1 MANNTS
7 ADAPKRNATAAEP
20 MKTLSTTIQDVIKK
34 AVTSPNDPKIDFAV
48 GVNHITGDAHQKSAG
63 TADAGQTLKNSY
75 IPEQD
80 EKEKEVVKANTDD
93 EKKKELKANAEKEKE
108 VKEGELPPALKKAID
123 AKKDK
128 EDVKEQDEKEKEV
141 VKAQDEKDDEKKTI
155 TKAHDIAKAVQRNES
170 KQKPYVSSSGG
181 QYNVLDSDGKT
192 AYTTSNKQLAH
203 AWFKK
208 NYDKLKEVKEQDE
221 KKPEE
226 IKANAEKDAEKK
238 LQAQTDDE
246 KKDVKEDEE
255 KDKEELKANADAE
268 KAKELKAQEIK
279 DKMKTVDVKEDVKAL
294 VGNES
299 DLSDEFKNKA
309 STIFEAAVRNKLADE
324 VIRLEDEYA
333 DKVKTDTET
342 AKNEIVEK
350 VDGYLNYIVEEWMK
364 ENELAVEKGLKS
376 EVAEDFISGLK
387 KLFESHYI
395 DIPEEKY
402 NVIEDQAAKIDE
414 LNKKLN
420 ESIEKNV
427 ELNQENAKHTRDEI
441 LSDVASDLADTEK
454 DKFNGLAENVEYNS
468 ASDFR
473 KKVETLKASYFPKSK
488 SIGDEVNDV
497 AGTQDNIDSDI
508 TESMAAY
515 TAAIS
520 KQKKLDIYNK
530 K

>member
-1 MANNTS
+1 MANTS
-7 ADAPKRNATAAEP
+7 ADAPKRNAAPAEP
-20 MKTLSTTIQDVIKK
+20 SKSLSTTIQNVIAK

-63 TADAGQTLKNSY
+63 KADAMQSLKAHTEHDKGDLVQESEDADKKKEIKANAEKEKEVAA
-75 IPEQD
+75 EQD

-93 EKKKELKANAEKEKE
+93 EKKKEIKANAEKEK
-108 VKEGELPPALKKAID
+108 VA
-123 AKKDK
+123 
-128 EDVKEQDEKEKEV
+128 EQDEKEKEV
-141 VKAQDEKDDEKKTI
+141 VKAQDKKDDEKTL
-155 TKAHDIAKAVQRNES
+155 KANA
-170 KQKPYVSSSGG
+170 
-181 QYNVLDSDGKT
+181 
-192 AYTTSNKQLAH
+192 
-203 AWFKK
+203 
-208 NYDKLKEVKEQDE
+208 DKEKEVKEQDE

-238 LQAQTDDE
+238 LQAQTGDD
-246 KKDVKEDEE
+246 KKDVKEQD
-255 KDKEELKANADAE
+255 DKEKELKANADAE

-279 DKMKTVDVKEDVKAL
+279 DKMKSVDVKEDVKAL

-299 DLSDEFKNKA
+299 DLSDEFKQKA

-427 ELNQENAKHTRDEI
+427 ELNKENAKHTRDEI
-441 LSDVASDLADTEK
+441 LQDVASDLADTQK
-454 DKFNGLAENVEYNS
+454 DKFNGLAENVEYND
-468 ASDFR
+468 AADFR
-473 KKVETLKASYFPKSK
+473 KKVETLKASYFPKDKATS
-488 SIGDEVNDV
+488 DEVNDV
-497 AGTQDNIDSDI
+497 AGTQDNVDSDI

>member
-1 MANNTS
+1 MANTS
-7 ADAPKRNATAAEP
+7 ADAPKRNAAPAEP
-20 MKTLSTTIQDVIKK
+20 SKSLSTTIQNVIAK

-63 TADAGQTLKNSY
+63 KADAMQSLKAHTEHDKGDLVQESEEADKKKEIKANAEKEKEVTA
-75 IPEQD
+75 EQD

-93 EKKKELKANAEKEKE
+93 EKKKEIKANAEKEK
-108 VKEGELPPALKKAID
+108 VA
-123 AKKDK
+123 
-128 EDVKEQDEKEKEV
+128 EQDEKEKEV
-141 VKAQDEKDDEKKTI
+141 VKAQDKKDDEKTL
-155 TKAHDIAKAVQRNES
+155 KANA
-170 KQKPYVSSSGG
+170 
-181 QYNVLDSDGKT
+181 
-192 AYTTSNKQLAH
+192 
-203 AWFKK
+203 
-208 NYDKLKEVKEQDE
+208 DKEKEVKEQDE

-238 LQAQTDDE
+238 LQAQTGDD
-246 KKDVKEDEE
+246 KKDVKEQD
-255 KDKEELKANADAE
+255 DKEKELKANADAE

-279 DKMKTVDVKEDVKAL
+279 DKMKSVDVKEDVKAL

-299 DLSDEFKNKA
+299 DLSDEFKQKA

-427 ELNQENAKHTRDEI
+427 ELNKENAKHTRDEI
-441 LSDVASDLADTEK
+441 LSDVASDLADTQK
-454 DKFNGLAENVEYNS
+454 DKFNGLAENVEYND
-468 ASDFR
+468 AADFR
-473 KKVETLKASYFPKSK
+473 KKVETLKASYFPKDKATS
-488 SIGDEVNDV
+488 DEVNDV
-497 AGTQDNIDSDI
+497 AGTQDNVDSDI

>member
-1 MANNTS
+1 MMS
-7 ADAPKRNATAAEP
+7 GCLAA
-20 MKTLSTTIQDVIKK
+20 LSHVVQGKPLPTKEQLKELAHPDQLMIGTQYRM
-34 AVTSPNDPKIDFAV
+34 
-48 GVNHITGDAHQKSAG
+48 TGDQSG
-63 TADAGQTLKNSY
+63 DMRPDSVFMGIMWNLNL
-75 IPEQD
+75 
-80 EKEKEVVKANTDD
+80 VKDKDD
-93 EKKKELKANAEKEKE
+93 EKKKEIKANAEKEK
-108 VKEGELPPALKKAID
+108 VA
-123 AKKDK
+123 
-128 EDVKEQDEKEKEV
+128 EQDEKEKEV
-141 VKAQDEKDDEKKTI
+141 VKAQDKKDDEKTL
-155 TKAHDIAKAVQRNES
+155 KANA
-170 KQKPYVSSSGG
+170 
-181 QYNVLDSDGKT
+181 
-192 AYTTSNKQLAH
+192 
-203 AWFKK
+203 
-208 NYDKLKEVKEQDE
+208 DKEKEVKEQDE

-238 LQAQTDDE
+238 LQAQTGDD
-246 KKDVKEDEE
+246 KKDVKEQD
-255 KDKEELKANADAE
+255 DKEKELKANADAE

-279 DKMKTVDVKEDVKAL
+279 DKMKSVDVKEDVKAL

-299 DLSDEFKNKA
+299 DLSDEFKQKA

-427 ELNQENAKHTRDEI
+427 ELNKENAKHTRDEI
-441 LSDVASDLADTEK
+441 LSDVASDLADTQK
-454 DKFNGLAENVEYNS
+454 DKFNGLAENVEYND
-468 ASDFR
+468 AADFR
-473 KKVETLKASYFPKSK
+473 KKVETLKASYFPKDKATS
-488 SIGDEVNDV
+488 DEINDV
-497 AGTQDNIDSDI
+497 AGTQDNVDSDI

>member
-93 EKKKELKANAEKEKE
+93 EKKKELKANADEKE

-141 VKAQDEKDDEKKTI
+141 VKAQDEKDDEKKKEL
-155 TKAHDIAKAVQRNES
+155 KANADAE
-170 KQKPYVSSSGG
+170 
-181 QYNVLDSDGKT
+181 
-192 AYTTSNKQLAH
+192 
-203 AWFKK
+203 
-208 NYDKLKEVKEQDE
+208 KEVKEQDE

-279 DKMKTVDVKEDVKAL
+279 DKMKSVDVKEDVKAL

-299 DLSDEFKNKA
+299 DLSDEFKQKA

-441 LSDVASDLADTEK
+441 LLDVASDLADTQK
-454 DKFNGLAENVEYNS
+454 DKFNGLAENVEYND
-468 ASDFR
+468 AADFR
-473 KKVETLKASYFPKSK
+473 KKVETLKASYFPKDK
-488 SIGDEVNDV
+488 ATGDEVNDV
-497 AGTQDNIDSDI
+497 AGTQDNIDSGMN
-508 TESMAAY
+508 ESMAAY

-520 KQKKLDIYNK
+520 KQKRLDIYNK

>member
-1 MANNTS
+1 M
-7 ADAPKRNATAAEP
+7 
-20 MKTLSTTIQDVIKK
+20 
-34 AVTSPNDPKIDFAV
+34 
-48 GVNHITGDAHQKSAG
+48 
-63 TADAGQTLKNSY
+63 
-75 IPEQD
+75 
-80 EKEKEVVKANTDD
+80 
-93 EKKKELKANAEKEKE
+93 
-108 VKEGELPPALKKAID
+108 
-123 AKKDK
+123 
-128 EDVKEQDEKEKEV
+128 
-141 VKAQDEKDDEKKTI
+141 
-155 TKAHDIAKAVQRNES
+155 
-170 KQKPYVSSSGG
+170 
-181 QYNVLDSDGKT
+181 
-192 AYTTSNKQLAH
+192 
-203 AWFKK
+203 
-208 NYDKLKEVKEQDE
+208 KEQDE

-238 LQAQTDDE
+238 LQAQTDAE
-246 KKDVKEDEE
+246 KKADVKEQD
-255 KDKEELKANADAE
+255 DKEKELKANADAE

-279 DKMKTVDVKEDVKAL
+279 DKMKQVDVKEDVKAL

-299 DLSDEFKNKA
+299 DLSDEFKTKA
-309 STIFEAAVRNKLADE
+309 STIFEAAVRNKLAEE

-333 DKVKTDTET
+333 EKVKTETET

-364 ENELAVEKGLKS
+364 ENELAVEKGLKG
-376 EVAEDFISGLK
+376 EIAEDFISGLK

-427 ELNQENAKHTRDEI
+427 KLNQENAKHTRDEI
-441 LSDVASDLADTEK
+441 LADVASDLADSQK
-454 DKFNGLAENVEYNS
+454 DKFNGLAENVEYND
-468 ASDFR
+468 AADFR
-473 KKVETLKASYFPKSK
+473 KKVETLKASYFPREKATS
-488 SIGDEVNDV
+488 DEVNDV
-497 AGTQDNIDSDI
+497 AGTQGNVDTEV

>member
-1 MANNTS
+1 MANTS
-7 ADAPKRNATAAEP
+7 ADAPKRNAAPAEP
-20 MKTLSTTIQDVIKK
+20 SKSLSTTIQNVIAK

-63 TADAGQTLKNSY
+63 KADAMQSLKAHTEHDKGDLVQESEDADKKKEIKANAEKEKEVTA
-75 IPEQD
+75 EQD

-93 EKKKELKANAEKEKE
+93 EKKKEIKANAEKEK
-108 VKEGELPPALKKAID
+108 VA
-123 AKKDK
+123 
-128 EDVKEQDEKEKEV
+128 EQDEKEKEV
-141 VKAQDEKDDEKKTI
+141 VKAQDKKDDEKTL
-155 TKAHDIAKAVQRNES
+155 KANA
-170 KQKPYVSSSGG
+170 
-181 QYNVLDSDGKT
+181 
-192 AYTTSNKQLAH
+192 
-203 AWFKK
+203 
-208 NYDKLKEVKEQDE
+208 DKEKEVKEQDE

-238 LQAQTDDE
+238 LQAQTGDD
-246 KKDVKEDEE
+246 KKDVKEQD
-255 KDKEELKANADAE
+255 DKEKELKANADAE

-279 DKMKTVDVKEDVKAL
+279 DKMKSVDVKEDVKAL

-299 DLSDEFKNKA
+299 DLSDEFKQKA

-427 ELNQENAKHTRDEI
+427 ELNKENAKHTRDEI
-441 LSDVASDLADTEK
+441 LSDVASDLADTQK
-454 DKFNGLAENVEYNS
+454 DKFNGLAENVEYND
-468 ASDFR
+468 AADFR
-473 KKVETLKASYFPKSK
+473 KKVETLKASYFPKDKATS
-488 SIGDEVNDV
+488 DEVNDV
-497 AGTQDNIDSDI
+497 AGTQDNVDSDI

>member
-1 MANNTS
+1 MANTS
-7 ADAPKRNATAAEP
+7 ADAPKRNAAPAEP
-20 MKTLSTTIQDVIKK
+20 SKSLSTTIQNVIAK

-63 TADAGQTLKNSY
+63 KADAMQSLKAHTEHDKGDLVQESEDADKKKEIKANAEKEKEVTA
-75 IPEQD
+75 EQD

-93 EKKKELKANAEKEKE
+93 EKKKEIKANAEKEK
-108 VKEGELPPALKKAID
+108 VA
-123 AKKDK
+123 
-128 EDVKEQDEKEKEV
+128 EQDEKEKEV
-141 VKAQDEKDDEKKTI
+141 VKAQDKKDDEKTL
-155 TKAHDIAKAVQRNES
+155 KANA
-170 KQKPYVSSSGG
+170 
-181 QYNVLDSDGKT
+181 
-192 AYTTSNKQLAH
+192 
-203 AWFKK
+203 
-208 NYDKLKEVKEQDE
+208 DKEKEVKEQDE

-238 LQAQTDDE
+238 LQAQTGDD
-246 KKDVKEDEE
+246 KKDVKEQD
-255 KDKEELKANADAE
+255 DKEKELKANADAE

-279 DKMKTVDVKEDVKAL
+279 DKMKSVDVKEDVKAL

-299 DLSDEFKNKA
+299 DLSDEFKTKA

-427 ELNQENAKHTRDEI
+427 ELNKENAKHTRDEI
-441 LSDVASDLADTEK
+441 LSDVASDLADTQK
-454 DKFNGLAENVEYNS
+454 DKFNGLAENVEYND
-468 ASDFR
+468 AADFR
-473 KKVETLKASYFPKSK
+473 KKVETLKASYFPKDKATS
-488 SIGDEVNDV
+488 DEVNDV
-497 AGTQDNIDSDI
+497 AGTQGNVDTEV

>member
-1 MANNTS
+1 MANTS
-7 ADAPKRNATAAEP
+7 ADAPKRNAAPAEP
-20 MKTLSTTIQDVIKK
+20 SKSLSTTIQNVIAK

-63 TADAGQTLKNSY
+63 KADAMQSLKAHTEHDKGDLVQESEDADKKKEIKANAEKEKEVAA
-75 IPEQD
+75 EQD

-93 EKKKELKANAEKEKE
+93 EKKKEIKANAEKEK
-108 VKEGELPPALKKAID
+108 VA
-123 AKKDK
+123 
-128 EDVKEQDEKEKEV
+128 EQDEKEKEV
-141 VKAQDEKDDEKKTI
+141 VKAQDKKDDEKTL
-155 TKAHDIAKAVQRNES
+155 KANA
-170 KQKPYVSSSGG
+170 
-181 QYNVLDSDGKT
+181 
-192 AYTTSNKQLAH
+192 
-203 AWFKK
+203 
-208 NYDKLKEVKEQDE
+208 DKEKEVKEQDE

-238 LQAQTDDE
+238 LQAQTGDD
-246 KKDVKEDEE
+246 KKDVKEQD
-255 KDKEELKANADAE
+255 DKEKELKANADAE

-279 DKMKTVDVKEDVKAL
+279 DKMKSVDVKEDVKAL

-299 DLSDEFKNKA
+299 DLSDEFKQKA

-427 ELNQENAKHTRDEI
+427 ELNKENAKHTRDEI
-441 LSDVASDLADTEK
+441 LSDVASDLADTQK
-454 DKFNGLAENVEYNS
+454 DKFNGLAENVEYND
-468 ASDFR
+468 AADFR
-473 KKVETLKASYFPKSK
+473 KKVETLKASYFPKDKATS
-488 SIGDEVNDV
+488 DEINDV
-497 AGTQDNIDSDI
+497 

>member
-1 MANNTS
+1 MANTS
-7 ADAPKRNATAAEP
+7 ADAPKRNAAPAEP
-20 MKTLSTTIQDVIKK
+20 SKSLSTTIQNVIAK

-63 TADAGQTLKNSY
+63 KADAMQSLKAHTEHDKGDLVQESEDADKKKEIKANAEKEKEVTA
-75 IPEQD
+75 EQD

-93 EKKKELKANAEKEKE
+93 EKKKEIKANAEKEK
-108 VKEGELPPALKKAID
+108 VA
-123 AKKDK
+123 
-128 EDVKEQDEKEKEV
+128 EQDEKEKEV
-141 VKAQDEKDDEKKTI
+141 VKAQDKKDDEKTL
-155 TKAHDIAKAVQRNES
+155 KANA
-170 KQKPYVSSSGG
+170 
-181 QYNVLDSDGKT
+181 
-192 AYTTSNKQLAH
+192 
-203 AWFKK
+203 
-208 NYDKLKEVKEQDE
+208 DKEKEVKEQDE

-238 LQAQTDDE
+238 LQAQTGDD
-246 KKDVKEDEE
+246 KKDVKEQD
-255 KDKEELKANADAE
+255 DKEKELKANADAE

-279 DKMKTVDVKEDVKAL
+279 DKMKSVDVKEDVKAL

-299 DLSDEFKNKA
+299 DLSDEFKQKA

-427 ELNQENAKHTRDEI
+427 ELNKENAKHTRDEI
-441 LSDVASDLADTEK
+441 LSDVASDLADSQK
-454 DKFNGLAENVEYNS
+454 DKFNGLAENVEYND
-468 ASDFR
+468 AADFR
-473 KKVETLKASYFPKSK
+473 KKVETLKASYFPKDKATS
-488 SIGDEVNDV
+488 DEVNDV
-497 AGTQDNIDSDI
+497 AGTQDNVDSDI

>member
-1 MANNTS
+1 MANSTS

-93 EKKKELKANAEKEKE
+93 EKKKELKANTDKEKE
-108 VKEGELPPALKKAID
+108 DVKEGELTPAFKKAFV

-128 EDVKEQDEKEKEV
+128 EDVKEQDDKEKEV
-141 VKAQDEKDDEKKTI
+141 VKANTDDEKKKEL
-155 TKAHDIAKAVQRNES
+155 KANA
-170 KQKPYVSSSGG
+170 
-181 QYNVLDSDGKT
+181 
-192 AYTTSNKQLAH
+192 
-203 AWFKK
+203 
-208 NYDKLKEVKEQDE
+208 DKEKEVTEQDE

-279 DKMKTVDVKEDVKAL
+279 DKMKKVDVKEDVKAL

-488 SIGDEVNDV
+488 STGDEVNDV

>member
-1 MANNTS
+1 MANTS
-7 ADAPKRNATAAEP
+7 ADAPKRNAAPAEP
-20 MKTLSTTIQDVIKK
+20 SKSLSTTIQNVIAK

-63 TADAGQTLKNSY
+63 KADAMQSLKAHTEHDKGDLVQESEDADKKKEIKANAEKEKEVTA
-75 IPEQD
+75 EQD

-93 EKKKELKANAEKEKE
+93 EKKKEIKANAEKEK
-108 VKEGELPPALKKAID
+108 VA
-123 AKKDK
+123 
-128 EDVKEQDEKEKEV
+128 EQDEKEKEV
-141 VKAQDEKDDEKKTI
+141 VKAQDKKDDEKTL
-155 TKAHDIAKAVQRNES
+155 KANA
-170 KQKPYVSSSGG
+170 
-181 QYNVLDSDGKT
+181 
-192 AYTTSNKQLAH
+192 
-203 AWFKK
+203 
-208 NYDKLKEVKEQDE
+208 DKEKEVKEQDE

-226 IKANAEKDAEKK
+226 IKAKAEKDAEKK
-238 LQAQTDDE
+238 LQAQTGDD
-246 KKDVKEDEE
+246 KKDVKEQD
-255 KDKEELKANADAE
+255 DKEKELKANADAE

-279 DKMKTVDVKEDVKAL
+279 DKMKSVDVKEDVKAL

-299 DLSDEFKNKA
+299 DLSDEFKQKA

-427 ELNQENAKHTRDEI
+427 ELNKENAKHTRDEI
-441 LSDVASDLADTEK
+441 LSDVASDLADTQK
-454 DKFNGLAENVEYNS
+454 DKFNGLAENVEYND
-468 ASDFR
+468 AADFR
-473 KKVETLKASYFPKSK
+473 KKVETLKASYFPKDKATS
-488 SIGDEVNDV
+488 DEVNDV
-497 AGTQDNIDSDI
+497 AGTQDNVDSDI

>member
-1 MANNTS
+1 MANTS
-7 ADAPKRNATAAEP
+7 ADAPKRNAAPAEP
-20 MKTLSTTIQDVIKK
+20 SKSLSTTIQNVIAK

-63 TADAGQTLKNSY
+63 KADAMQSLKAHTEHDKGDLVQESEDADKKKEIKANAEKEKEVTA
-75 IPEQD
+75 EQD

-93 EKKKELKANAEKEKE
+93 EKKKEIKANAEKEK
-108 VKEGELPPALKKAID
+108 VA
-123 AKKDK
+123 
-128 EDVKEQDEKEKEV
+128 EQDEKEKEV
-141 VKAQDEKDDEKKTI
+141 VKAQDKKDDEKTL
-155 TKAHDIAKAVQRNES
+155 KANA
-170 KQKPYVSSSGG
+170 
-181 QYNVLDSDGKT
+181 
-192 AYTTSNKQLAH
+192 
-203 AWFKK
+203 
-208 NYDKLKEVKEQDE
+208 DKEKEVKEQDE

-238 LQAQTDDE
+238 LQAQTGDD
-246 KKDVKEDEE
+246 KKDVKEQD
-255 KDKEELKANADAE
+255 DKEKELKANADAE

-279 DKMKTVDVKEDVKAL
+279 DKMKQVDVKEDVKAL

-299 DLSDEFKNKA
+299 DLSDEFKQKA

-427 ELNQENAKHTRDEI
+427 ELNKENAKHTRDEI
-441 LSDVASDLADTEK
+441 LSDVASDLADTQK
-454 DKFNGLAENVEYNS
+454 DKFNGLAENVEYND
-468 ASDFR
+468 AADFR
-473 KKVETLKASYFPKSK
+473 KKVETLKASYFPKDK
-488 SIGDEVNDV
+488 ATGDEVNDV
-497 AGTQDNIDSDI
+497 AGTQDNVDSDI

>member
-1 MANNTS
+1 MANTS
-7 ADAPKRNATAAEP
+7 ADAPKRNAAPAEP
-20 MKTLSTTIQDVIKK
+20 SKSLSTTIQNVIAK

-63 TADAGQTLKNSY
+63 KADAMQSLKAHTEHDKGDLVQESEDADKKKEIKANAEKEKEVAA
-75 IPEQD
+75 EQD

-93 EKKKELKANAEKEKE
+93 EKKKEIKANAEKEKE
-108 VKEGELPPALKKAID
+108 KVA
-123 AKKDK
+123 
-128 EDVKEQDEKEKEV
+128 EQDEKEKEV
-141 VKAQDEKDDEKKTI
+141 VKAQDKKDDEKTL
-155 TKAHDIAKAVQRNES
+155 KANA
-170 KQKPYVSSSGG
+170 
-181 QYNVLDSDGKT
+181 
-192 AYTTSNKQLAH
+192 
-203 AWFKK
+203 
-208 NYDKLKEVKEQDE
+208 DKEKEVKEQDE

-238 LQAQTDDE
+238 LQAQTGDD
-246 KKDVKEDEE
+246 KKDVKEQD
-255 KDKEELKANADAE
+255 DKEKELKANADAE

-279 DKMKTVDVKEDVKAL
+279 DKMKSVDVKEDVKAL

-299 DLSDEFKNKA
+299 DLSDEFKQKA

-427 ELNQENAKHTRDEI
+427 ELNKENAKHTRDEI
-441 LSDVASDLADTEK
+441 LSDVASDLADTQK
-454 DKFNGLAENVEYNS
+454 DKFNGLAENVEYND
-468 ASDFR
+468 AADFR
-473 KKVETLKASYFPKSK
+473 KKVETLKASYFPKDKATS
-488 SIGDEVNDV
+488 DEINDV
-497 AGTQDNIDSDI
+497 AGTQDNVDSDI

>member
-1 MANNTS
+1 MANTS
-7 ADAPKRNATAAEP
+7 ADAPKRNAAPAEP
-20 MKTLSTTIQDVIKK
+20 SKSLSTTIQNVIAK

-63 TADAGQTLKNSY
+63 KADAMQSLKAHTEHDKGDLVQESEDADKKKEIKANAEKEKEVTAD
-75 IPEQD
+75 QD

-93 EKKKELKANAEKEKE
+93 EKKKEIKANAEKEK
-108 VKEGELPPALKKAID
+108 VA
-123 AKKDK
+123 
-128 EDVKEQDEKEKEV
+128 EQDEKEKEV
-141 VKAQDEKDDEKKTI
+141 VKAQDKKDDEKTL
-155 TKAHDIAKAVQRNES
+155 KANA
-170 KQKPYVSSSGG
+170 
-181 QYNVLDSDGKT
+181 
-192 AYTTSNKQLAH
+192 
-203 AWFKK
+203 
-208 NYDKLKEVKEQDE
+208 DKEKEVKEQDE

-238 LQAQTDDE
+238 LQAQTGDD
-246 KKDVKEDEE
+246 KKDVKEQD
-255 KDKEELKANADAE
+255 DKEKELKANADAE

-279 DKMKTVDVKEDVKAL
+279 DKMKSVDVKEDVKAL

-299 DLSDEFKNKA
+299 DLSDEFKQKA

-427 ELNQENAKHTRDEI
+427 ELNKENAKHTRDEI
-441 LSDVASDLADTEK
+441 LSDVASDLADTQK
-454 DKFNGLAENVEYNS
+454 DKFNGLAENVEYND
-468 ASDFR
+468 AADFR
-473 KKVETLKASYFPKSK
+473 KKVETLKASYFPKDKATS
-488 SIGDEVNDV
+488 DEVNDV
-497 AGTQDNIDSDI
+497 AGTQDNVDSDI

>member
-1 MANNTS
+1 MANTS
-7 ADAPKRNATAAEP
+7 ADAPKRNAAPAEP
-20 MKTLSTTIQDVIKK
+20 SKSLSTTIQNVIAK

-63 TADAGQTLKNSY
+63 KADAMQSLKAHTEHDKGDLVQESEDADKKKEIKANAEKEKEVTA
-75 IPEQD
+75 EQD

-93 EKKKELKANAEKEKE
+93 EKKKEIKANAEKEK
-108 VKEGELPPALKKAID
+108 VA
-123 AKKDK
+123 
-128 EDVKEQDEKEKEV
+128 EQDEKEKEV
-141 VKAQDEKDDEKKTI
+141 VKAQDKKDDEKTL
-155 TKAHDIAKAVQRNES
+155 KANA
-170 KQKPYVSSSGG
+170 
-181 QYNVLDSDGKT
+181 
-192 AYTTSNKQLAH
+192 
-203 AWFKK
+203 
-208 NYDKLKEVKEQDE
+208 DKEKEVKEQDE

-238 LQAQTDDE
+238 LQAQTGDD
-246 KKDVKEDEE
+246 KKDVKEQD
-255 KDKEELKANADAE
+255 DKEKELKANADAE

-279 DKMKTVDVKEDVKAL
+279 DKMKSVDVKEDVKAL

-299 DLSDEFKNKA
+299 DLSDEFKQKA

-427 ELNQENAKHTRDEI
+427 ELNKENAKHTRDEI
-441 LSDVASDLADTEK
+441 LSDVASDLVDTQK
-454 DKFNGLAENVEYNS
+454 DKFNGLAENVEYND
-468 ASDFR
+468 AADFR
-473 KKVETLKASYFPKSK
+473 KKVETLKASYFPKDKATS
-488 SIGDEVNDV
+488 DEVNDV
-497 AGTQDNIDSDI
+497 AGTQDNVDSDI